1 MAKTIKFNLIL
12 DEYPVRN
19 LEGVQEHFSI
29 EDMLKYFKNG
39 LLHRWLDVRGYKEQ
53 YDAVK
58 KIKENESVKE
68 IIKKLIRIFNVEQE
82 DADIEKNIRILEYLE
97 EEKALNAIYRENAF
111 KKRTIIDDYHSRY
124 KALILHM
131 VENKDNMALIKAD
144 VLEMEKE
151 YLGLFYLQY
160 EDLYFE
166 ISKDVPKAVFAMLT
180 RDVYREK
187 WLNNERIIKSIK
199 NILLPA
205 VKDIL
210 GDDLKIVKRNTQA
223 MWDPIERPEIQVMV
237 LKIEL
242 GTFIKNAGNFSEKLS
257 VSDIIDKFVI
267 LNGLEYQCNDANYEL
282 LYMEV

>member
-12 DEYPVRN
+12 DGYPVRN

-144 VLEMEKE
+144 ILEMEKE

-160 EDLYFE
+160 VDLYFE

-237 LKIEL
+237 LKIEP

-257 VSDIIDKFVI
+257 VTDIIDKFVI

>member
-144 VLEMEKE
+144 ILEMEKE

-160 EDLYFE
+160 VDLYFE

-237 LKIEL
+237 LKIEP

-257 VSDIIDKFVI
+257 VTDIIDKFVI